1 MALSSARSISDYRT
15 VEGRP
20 DVRGWPVV
28 AEGDSR
34 IGTVQDLLVDKD
46 TLQIRYLEVDLDDR
60 DDTVLVPVGHARADR
75 QGNRITLPGLQ
86 RESVAEIPGWG
97 GRAEDLD
104 EDGERRLGESWDER
118 YGNMHYYH
126 RPEFRGDR
134 DGDGDHRDRGDD
146 RARREG
152 SGTLGRLD
160 ELDDYTVAERDADPR
175 GWTVVDPTGAE
186 IGTVDHLIGDTG
198 IMKVRYFVIDLDE
211 GTPAGAHHILVPAGY
226 VTLDEDDEEVMLEGV
241 LANGLGGIPRYEQ
254 GALAREHEDQVTR
267 AWQGA
272 LAGESRYRHPRYRE
286 TSFWGEGSTST
297 RGR

>member
-1 MALSSARSISDYRT
+1 MALGSARSISDYRT
-15 VEGRP
+15 PEGRP

-28 AEGDSR
+28 AEGDTR
-34 IGTVQDLLVDKD
+34 VGTVQDLLVDKD
-46 TLQIRYLEVDLDDR
+46 TRELRYLEVDLDDR
-60 DDTVLVPVGHARADR
+60 DDTVLVPVGHARADQER
-75 QGNRITLPGLQ
+75 NRIVLPGLQ
-86 RESVAEIPGWG
+86 RDSMTDIPGWG
-97 GRAEDLD
+97 GRVEDLD
-104 EDGERRLGESWDER
+104 EDRERRIGEGWDER

-126 RPEFRGDR
+126 RPEFRSDR
-134 DGDGDHRDRGDD
+134 DRDEQHDDD
-146 RARREG
+146 RTPREG
-152 SGTLGRLD
+152 TGTLGRLD
-160 ELDDYTVAERDADPR
+160 ELDDYKVADRDPDPR

-198 IMKVRYFVIDLDE
+198 IMKVRYFVVDLDE
-211 GTPAGAHHILVPAGY
+211 GTPAGQHHILVPAGF
-226 VTLDEDDEEVMLEGV
+226 VTLDEDDEEVMLEGLLSTG
-241 LANGLGGIPRYEQ
+241 LAGIPRYEQ